1 MHLRFL
7 LALLP
12 FLLSAFNGGAGDN
25 SDGDDGN
32 DGDGEN
38 GDKGKGTGKPEGITP
53 EIEAFFGNLIA
64 KATRDGKRKGKD
76 DADAAHTAA
85 QQQAEADRK
94 RQEQEAAGEY
104 ETAKATLTKDR
115 DDAITERDSIKAE
128 RDEYRDLV
136 TKDVEAAWD
145 KLPEEVRE
153 AYDGE
158 DDDVLAKKRHMT
170 RMAKVIEKL
179 TAEEA
184 KPGNGPNPKPAGNT
198 KPEIPSALPKQRLFS

>member
-32 DGDGEN
+32 EGDGDG
-38 GDKGKGTGKPEGITP
+38 DTGKNGKPEGITDD
-53 EIEAFFGNLIA
+53 IQKWVSGLIA
-64 KATRDGKRKGKD
+64 KAERDGKRKGKE
-76 DADAAHTAA
+76 AAEAA
-85 QQQAEADRK
+85 IQTTREQEEADRK
-94 RQEQEAAGEY
+94 RAADEAKGDY
-104 ETAKATLTKDR
+104 ETAKK
-115 DDAITERDSIKAE
+115 AISDERDGFKTRAEQAEAE
-128 RDEYRDLV
+128 RDAFRDLV

-145 KLPEEVRE
+145 KLPEEIRE

-158 DDDVLAKKRHMT
+158 DDDVLAKKRHMR